1 MKTLMAI
8 LLTSLLYPW
17 LLAQESTI
25 SEGAKTITIDEL
37 RDHIY
42 YLASDELEG
51 RFPGTPGFEKAKEY
65 IVTQLRQ
72 AGLSPI
78 CRTSDSKLSY
88 YQNLTINKYSPGTD
102 NRITIIKKDNES
114 TFTLE
119 NDFIINYGGPYD
131 IKDLYGGLAFVG
143 AGIKEPDYGIDDF
156 KKIDL
161 RGKWAVVSD
170 LAGNLPKVIENKLI
184 QEVLKKYGSSTEKRR
199 IIEQNVK
206 DAGAI
211 GIINIPTTF
220 KLNTWNKNAMRDHF
234 QYSLTEIGLNSRK
247 TSLCRVSIDSSMA
260 EYLFNGEVYNPI
272 NDKGPFKTFEFKNSK
287 LRLQKE
293 YSLSYINSSNIVAF
307 IEGSDPILKNEY
319 ITLGAH
325 LDHYGIQNNQV
336 MNGANDN
343 ASGCAGVIEIAEAL
357 TKTKLKRSLICIFY
371 TKEESGLLGSYYFT
385 ENPPVPLENI
395 IVNINLDMIGRSETN
410 AKGLAPIAANRI
422 TPKLKDL
429 ISNVN
434 NKNSPIL
441 LDWEYAENGISNN
454 SGSDHFPFHLKKIPA
469 VYFNS
474 GDDSDY
480 HKPSDDPDKINY
492 EFFQKNCQL
501 IYEIV
506 LELANGDNSLKD

>member
-1 MKTLMAI
+1 MKTLMSI
-8 LLTSLLYPW
+8 LLTSLLYSW

-25 SEGAKTITIDEL
+25 SEGAKTITLDEL

-51 RFPGTPGFEKAKEY
+51 RFPGTPGFEKAQEY

-72 AGLSPI
+72 AGLSPVWK
-78 CRTSDSKLSY
+78 TNNSTLSY
-88 YQNLTINKYSPGTD
+88 FQDIRINKYSPVPE
-102 NRITIIKKDNES
+102 NRITISKNDDEHMFS
-114 TFTLE
+114 LE
-119 NDFIINYGGPYD
+119 NDFIISYGGPYD
-131 IKDLYGGLAFVG
+131 TKELYGGLAFVG
-143 AGIKEPDYGIDDF
+143 TGIKEPDYGIDDF

-170 LAGNLPKVIENKLI
+170 LGGTLPKVIENKLS
-184 QEVLKKYGSSTEKRR
+184 QDVLKKYGSSTEKLR

-206 DAGAI
+206 EAGAI
-211 GIINIPTTF
+211 GIINIPSTF
-220 KLNTWNKNAMRDHF
+220 NPNIWNRNSLRGHY

-247 TSLCRVSIDSSMA
+247 TSLCRVMIDSSMA
-260 EYLFNGEVYNPI
+260 EYLFHGEVYNPI

-287 LRLQKE
+287 LRLHKE
-293 YSLSYINSSNIVAF
+293 YSLSYINSSNILAW

-343 ASGCAGVIEIAEAL
+343 ASGCAGILEIVEAL
-357 TKTKLKRSLICIFY
+357 AKSKLKRSVICIFY
-371 TKEESGLLGSYYFT
+371 TKEEGGLFGSYYFT

-395 IVNINLDMIGRSETN
+395 IVNINLDMIGCSETN

-434 NKNSPIL
+434 NKKDHIL
-441 LDWEYAENGISNN
+441 LDWEYAEKGISNN

-469 VYFNS
+469 VYFNN
-474 GDDSDY
+474 GDDAGY
-480 HKPSDDPDKINY
+480 HKPSDAPDKINY
-492 EFFQKNCQL
+492 AFFQKNCQL

>member
-1 MKTLMAI
+1 MKKLMAI

-17 LLAQESTI
+17 ILAQESTI

-51 RFPGTPGFEKAKEY
+51 RFPGTPGFEKAQEY

-72 AGLSPI
+72 AGLSTI
-78 CRTSDSKLSY
+78 WRTNESTLSY
-88 YQNLTINKYSPGTD
+88 FQNLMINKYSPGPN
-102 NRITIIKKDNES
+102 NRITISKNNEEHMFS
-114 TFTLE
+114 SE
-119 NDFIINYGGPYD
+119 NDFIISYGGPYD
-131 IKDLYGGLAFVG
+131 TEELYGELAFVG
-143 AGIKEPDYGIDDF
+143 TGIKEPDYGIDDF
-156 KKIDL
+156 QKIDL
-161 RGKWAVVSD
+161 SGKWAVVSD
-170 LAGNLPKVIENKLI
+170 LSGALPKVIENKLP
-184 QEVLKKYGSSTEKRR
+184 QNVLKKYGSSTEKLR

-206 DAGAI
+206 EAGAI
-211 GIINIPTTF
+211 GIINVLSTF
-220 KLNTWNKNAMRDHF
+220 NPIIWNRYSLRGHY
-234 QYSLTEIGLNSRK
+234 QYSLSEIGLNSRK
-247 TSLCRVSIDSSMA
+247 NSLCRVLIDSSMA
-260 EYLFNGEVYNPI
+260 EYLFDGEVYNPI
-272 NDKGPFKTFEFKNSK
+272 RNKEPYSTFEFKNSK

-293 YSLSYINSSNIVAF
+293 YNLSSINSSNVIAF

-325 LDHYGIQNNQV
+325 LDHYGIQNSQV

-343 ASGCAGVIEIAEAL
+343 ASGCAGVLEIVEAL
-357 TKTKLKRSLICIFY
+357 AKSKLKRSVICIFY
-371 TKEESGLLGSYYFT
+371 TKEEGGLFGSFYFT

-395 IVNINLDMIGRSETN
+395 IVNFNLDMIGRSETN

-434 NKNSPIL
+434 NKNGPIL
-441 LDWEYAENGISNN
+441 LDWEYAEKGISNN

-474 GDDSDY
+474 GDDDDY